1 VNRRALPIPCGVL
14 LLAFLAF
21 LAAAPLAAQRTAAAR
36 IPAPHPLA
44 ARLAAASEPLP
55 LDDRDDAALAFSG
68 LADASLPAYR
78 RRLLD
83 VVAGFQATVAG
94 TFDPALLASRALEYL
109 HVATLRRYD
118 FHQVRIDTLLDDGTY
133 NCVSSAVLYLILA
146 RSVGLSVGGVR
157 TTDHAFCVVQVGAKT
172 VDVETTNP
180 YGYDPGSRKE
190 FTDSFGKVTGFAYVP
205 PTNYRDR
212 TPVGERGLLALVLHD
227 RVSFA
232 IERGDHAAALEP
244 AVTGWTLAGDV
255 LAREA
260 LVTTV
265 SNNAVLLGQSRRY
278 DEAVTLLE
286 ETERAFGADAD
297 LVLRRQEML
306 HNQVGSLVEAGDLDG
321 AESVL
326 AAPPRSGLFEPA
338 DRLELQ
344 VWVVQ
349 VRADRSARKK
359 DYPAAAATVA
369 EGIDRLGAVAD
380 LLGAFE
386 VYTHNAFAQLYNARR
401 FAEAKT
407 LLEAALARYPAS
419 RVIKADLE
427 STVQAME
434 R

>member
-1 VNRRALPIPCGVL
+1 VL
-14 LLAFLAF
+14 LLAL
-21 LAAAPLAAQRTAAAR
+21 LAAAPLAAQRAPTIE

-55 LDDRDDAALAFSG
+55 LDDLVDAALAFSG
-68 LADASLPAYR
+68 VGDASLPAYR

-83 VVAGFQATVAG
+83 VVAGFQAAAAG
-94 TFDPALLASRALEYL
+94 IADPGLLASRALEYL
-109 HVATLRRYD
+109 HAATLRRYD
-118 FHQVRIDTLLDDGTY
+118 FRQVRIDTLLDSGTY

-157 TTDHAFCVVQVGAKT
+157 TTDHAFCAVQVGT
-172 VDVETTNP
+172 RTIDVETTNP

-212 TPVGERGLLALVLHD
+212 TPVGERGLLALILHD

-232 IERGDHAAALEP
+232 IDRGDHAASLEP
-244 AVTGWTLAGDV
+244 AITGWTLSGDE
-255 LAREA
+255 LSRAA
-260 LVTTV
+260 LVTSV
-265 SNNAVLLGQSRRY
+265 SNNAVLLGQSGRY
-278 DEAVTLLE
+278 DDAVSLLAQA
-286 ETERAFGADAD
+286 ERSFGADPD
-297 LVLRRQEML
+297 LVLRRQELL
-306 HNQVGSLVEAGDLDG
+306 HNEVVSLVDAGDLD
-321 AESVL
+321 AADSLL
-326 AAPPRSGLFEPA
+326 ATQPRADQFDPA

-349 VRADRSARKK
+349 VRADLSVRKK
-359 DYPAAAATVA
+359 DYPAAASTIA
-369 EGIDRLGAVAD
+369 EGITRLGAVAD

-407 LLEAALARYPAS
+407 LLEAALSRYPAS
-419 RVIKADLE
+419 RVIKSDLD
-427 STVQAME
+427 STLKALKQ
-434 R
+434 